1 MLSVNFINTINEVPA
16 SDWNDVV
23 GSDYPFIRYEFLHAL
38 EVAGA
43 TSKQS
48 GWQVYHAVVYEKQK
62 LVAVMPLYLKHHSY
76 GEYVFDFQWAEAY
89 QRYGYA
95 YYPKLL
101 NAIPFTPAT
110 GPRLCVSA
118 SVAESDILPS
128 LMAAIKERVMVER
141 LSSWHCLFPEK
152 ELSSQL
158 VSFGIPQ
165 RLAVQ
170 FHWFNEGYHRFDDFV
185 ATFNSRKR
193 KNLNKER
200 RKVAEQ
206 NLTLERLEGDQI
218 DDQAWQCFY
227 HFYQLTYAKRS
238 GHGGYLSI
246 DFFLELGRRA
256 PEQLMMVVAKKDN
269 RIIAGALN
277 FKDSTTLYGR
287 YWGCYE
293 EYDFLHFEVCYY
305 QGIEYCIEK
314 ELKRFDP
321 GAQGEHKIQR
331 GFKPVYTYSNH
342 LIRDEQFSL
351 AINDFL
357 AKEVPYIKSYYKDAE
372 QYLPFKSNRSNKAC

>member
-1 MLSVNFINTINEVPA
+1 MLSVNFINTINDVPA
-16 SDWNDVV
+16 ADWNGVV
-23 GSDYPFIRYEFLHAL
+23 GSDYPFIRYGFLHAL
-38 EVAGA
+38 ETSGA

-62 LVAVMPLYLKHHSY
+62 LVAVMPLYLKYHSY

-158 VSFGIPQ
+158 AGLEIPQ

-170 FHWFNEGYHRFDDFV
+170 FHWFNEGYHTFDDFL

-193 KNLNKER
+193 KNLKKER

-206 NLTLERLEGDQI
+206 NFTMERLEGDQI
-218 DDQAWQCFY
+218 DDQTWQCFY

-293 EYDFLHFEVCYY
+293 ENDFLHFEVCYY

-342 LIRDEQFSL
+342 FIRDEQFSL

-357 AKEVPYIKSYYKDAE
+357 AKEAPYIKSYYKNTE
-372 QYLPFKSNRSNKAC
+372 QYLPFKNK